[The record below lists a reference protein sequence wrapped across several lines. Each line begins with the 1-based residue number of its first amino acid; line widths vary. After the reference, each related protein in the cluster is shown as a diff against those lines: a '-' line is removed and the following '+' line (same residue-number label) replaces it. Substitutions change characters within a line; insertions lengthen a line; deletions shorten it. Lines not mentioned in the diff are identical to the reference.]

1 MRNFFLIIALIVASP
16 GFVFSQIFSSPP
28 CIINAVNTD
37 TGLITP
43 FYDSL
48 ACIEQGLPYSASVQ
62 LAMPAVFSGIVSL
75 DSLVITSITGMPAG
89 ISYQQNPTSGVY
101 YADSNGCIAFA
112 GTTTADSGAYPLT
125 FTGYA
130 VVTTQNSGTQ
140 TLSLAQLAQLQDAP
154 VPVYRLNVIHAGDSC
169 YPQPLVEGVSLLIKS
184 SQLNI
189 YPNPSNGNFNIE
201 LNTNKV
207 LSGEIMIC
215 DVTGQ
220 KVYRQ
225 QISTSGF
232 YKTTIDLGSIAK
244 GLYLLQVKTPVGIIS
259 KSVSV
264 E

>member
-1 MRNFFLIIALIVASP
+1 MRNFFLIIAVIVASP
-16 GFVFSQIFSSPP
+16 GFVFSQIFSTPP
-28 CIINAVNTD
+28 CVISAVNSD

-89 ISYQQNPTSGVY
+89 ISYEQNPASGVY

-130 VVTTQNSGTQ
+130 VVTTQNSGTR

-154 VPVYRLNVIHAGDSC
+154 VPVYKLNVIHQGDSC
-169 YPQPLVEGVSLLIKS
+169 FPVQVATSVQTLIQS
-184 SQLNI
+184 SQLSV
-189 YPNPSNGNFNIE
+189 YPNPSNGNFSLE
-201 LNTNKV
+201 LNTDKS
-207 LSGEIMIC
+207 LTGEVMIC
-215 DVTGQ
+215 DVTGR
-220 KVYRQ
+220 KVYGQ
-225 QISTSGF
+225 QMSTNGF
-232 YKTTIDLGSIAK
+232 YKTAIDLGGLAK
-244 GLYLLQVKTPVGIIS
+244 GFYLLQVKSSLGVVVKNI
-259 KSVSV
+259 SV